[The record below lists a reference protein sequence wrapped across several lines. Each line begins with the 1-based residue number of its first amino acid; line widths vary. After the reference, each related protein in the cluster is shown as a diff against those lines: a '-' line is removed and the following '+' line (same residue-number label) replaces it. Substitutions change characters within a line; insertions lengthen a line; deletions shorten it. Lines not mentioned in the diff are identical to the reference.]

1 MDRQYRRGATINA
14 APCRRCRGSSAADS
28 RARVGVGLSPH
39 LRPLLSELLTYSS
52 HITTLS
58 SRFASDRFL
67 NWPQNPPMAI
77 VIWEF

>member
-1 MDRQYRRGATINA
+1 
-14 APCRRCRGSSAADS
+14 
-28 RARVGVGLSPH
+28 
-39 LRPLLSELLTYSS
+39 LLTYSS

-77 VIWEF
+77 VIWEFWLCWRRLRLYSTGKCRWCCRHTSRLDLGTYRPTLSMAARY